1 MLVVDD
7 FEPFRQFVC
16 LRLQETPNFTVIDE
30 AADGLEA
37 VHKAEQHQPDIIL
50 LDVGLPGLNGVE
62 AGRRISN
69 VAPGSKILYLSQNSD
84 PDIVDSTLSDGARG
98 YVLKSC
104 AAQELLSALEAV
116 IRGERFVSPELVS
129 PSFEL

>member
-1 MLVVDD
+1 VLVVDD

-16 LRLQETPNFTVIDE
+16 LRLQETANFAVIDE

-37 VHKAEQHQPDIIL
+37 VRKAEQHQPDVIL

-62 AGRRISN
+62 AGRRISH

-98 YVLKSC
+98 YVLKSS